1 MLIRMDHLEMM
12 RIVTGVQVNVIN
24 HLRAHQQFAIWLN
37 YQCFK
42 TLQILCFKELKF
54 FFLAALELQQH
65 CSIAYC
71 RSGAAERSALV

>member
-1 MLIRMDHLEMM
+1 MDHLEMM
-12 RIVTGVQVNVIN
+12 RIVTGVQVNVIKQSFPCTSAVC
-24 HLRAHQQFAIWLN
+24 HLN

-54 FFLAALELQQH
+54 FLLAALELQQH

-71 RSGAAERSALV
+71 RSGAADRSALV